1 MSYHLTLVRMAVI
14 KNRRTDVGEDIEKS
28 EPCCT
33 VSGSIY
39 IYIHI
44 GAATVEK
51 GMKDSQ
57 NI

>member
-14 KNRRTDVGEDIEKS
+14 KNRTDVGEDIEKS
-28 EPCCT
+28 EPLCT

-39 IYIHI
+39 IYI
-44 GAATVEK
+44 GAASVEK